1 MRRNNQSALALLSL
15 ACIVLLAACNS
26 SAPVL
31 QYVTITPSTGITSV
45 GGTFQFTV
53 QAYYSNGSVQD
64 GTSLVTWASSN
75 TSVATI
81 VTGGLATGVGGGTTS
96 ITATAAG
103 IPDATATLT
112 VNAAVSVSVSPQ
124 TTATGTGQTVSFTA
138 NVTNGKSGVTWTA
151 SAGTVD
157 VNGNFEAPAGP
168 QSMTVTVTATSKDD
182 TTKSASATVNVVAP
196 GQVTGTA
203 NVQVASYTISPAAPG
218 NVSVQF
224 GPDMNYGLTTWTQ
237 PVPTGGGAV
246 SLFVAGMKGNTLYH
260 MRGVVQF
267 ADGSQYMDPDLT
279 FTTGAFPAA
288 QLPATTTTT
297 TAGMTPQSG
306 VELLDFGRPLATTVV
321 RVAVTDLDGNIL
333 WGYDPGLGII
343 AKSGQATAQRAFPN
357 QFQRRTVDGSSSVL
371 QEVDLTGNVI
381 WQMTA
386 ADLNNAL
393 AAATCGGDGCN
404 ITVIGTHHDFA
415 ILPNGHLIVIAA
427 TQQVISGTTVTGDV
441 LIDLDQNHN
450 PVWLWNEFDHLDV
463 NRQSDELSGLDSH
476 QCRSLFGGRRQ
487 SNYLYPS
494 PELAGEDRLC
504 EWSGCGRHPLET
516 GLSGRFHVSWRNGS
530 NGLVLRAAWSFV

>member
-1 MRRNNQSALALLSL
+1 MRRNNQPVLALLSL
-15 ACIVLLAACNS
+15 ACIALLAACNS
-26 SAPVL
+26 STPVL
-31 QYVTITPSTGITSV
+31 QYVTITPSTGTTSV
-45 GGTFQFTV
+45 GGTFRFTA

-64 GTSLVTWASSN
+64 GASLVTWASSN

-81 VTGGLATGVGGGTTS
+81 VTGGLATGVGAGTTS

-103 IPDATATLT
+103 IPGATATLT

-124 TTATGTGQTVSFTA
+124 TIATGTGQTVSFTA

-157 VNGNFEAPAGP
+157 VNGNFVAPAGP

-218 NVSVQF
+218 KVSVQF
-224 GPDMNYGLTTWTQ
+224 GPDMNYGLITWTQ
-237 PVPTGGGAV
+237 PVPMGGGPV

-267 ADGSQYMDPDLT
+267 ADGSQYMDPDLM
-279 FTTGAFPAA
+279 FTTGAYPAA
-288 QLPATTTTT
+288 QVPVVTATT

-306 VELLDFGRPLATTVV
+306 VELLDLIGAAFSVV
-321 RVAVTDLDGNIL
+321 VSDLGGNIL
-333 WGYDPGLGII
+333 WAYNPGLSGVGPNPIKLLPNGHFLI
-343 AKSGQATAQRAFPN
+343 NLSGQPA
-357 QFQRRTVDGSSSVL
+357 DGTNSVL
-371 QEVDLTGNVI
+371 QEVDLTGKLI

-386 ADLNNAL
+386 ADLNKAL
-393 AAATCGGDGCN
+393 AAATCAGCN
-404 ITVIGTHHDFA
+404 ITVIGTHHDFVM
-415 ILPNGHLIVIAA
+415 LPNGHLIIPAA

-441 LIDLDQNHN
+441 IIDLDQNHK
-450 PVWLWNEFDHLDV
+450 PVWLWNEFDHLDI
-463 NRQSDELSGLDSH
+463 NR
-476 QCRSLFGGRRQ
+476 RPYLFPDWTHTQRRAVLGG
-487 SNYLYPS
+487 
-494 PELAGEDRLC
+494 
-504 EWSGCGRHPLET
+504 
-516 GLSGRFHVSWRNGS
+516 
-530 NGLVLRAAWSFV
+530 